1 MEYEDF
7 LKASDALKKFMNEQD
22 ELNNVI
28 KVISPSST
36 GVVEFGN
43 LFIDNYIRVVELVL
57 GDKYEWFSWFVFDN
71 DFGRK
76 GMVVT
81 VDGKE
86 YKISNEQEF
95 YDVCILM

>member
-1 MEYEDF
+1 MEYKDF
-7 LKASDALKKFMNEQD
+7 LKASNALKKFMNEQD

-43 LFIDNYIRVVELVL
+43 QFIDDYIRVVELAL
-57 GDKYEWFSWFVFDN
+57 DDKYEWFSWFVFEN
-71 DFGRK
+71 NFGENK
-76 GMVVT
+76 LIVAVE
-81 VDGKE
+81 GKE
-86 YKISNEQEF
+86 YRICDEQEF